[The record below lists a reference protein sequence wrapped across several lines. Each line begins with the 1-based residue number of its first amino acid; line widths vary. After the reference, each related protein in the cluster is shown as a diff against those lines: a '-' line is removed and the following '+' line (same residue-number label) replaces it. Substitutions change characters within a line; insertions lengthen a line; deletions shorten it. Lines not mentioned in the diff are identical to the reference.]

1 MRSLYRVEGVGGEEE
16 EVGLFPESLKK
27 KWGGGSSFED
37 GLRAFS
43 LASWGWAMEAA
54 RGQRPGQ
61 VSLVSAHLFF
71 VAARNASSSSQQQV
85 RNRLH
90 LYIRTCLLTSRT

>member
-1 MRSLYRVEGVGGEEE
+1 MGGEEE
-16 EVGLFPESLKK
+16 EVGLFPESFKKK

-61 VSLVSAHLFF
+61 FTLVSAHLFS
-71 VAARNASSSSQQQV
+71 VAARNASRSS
-85 RNRLH
+85 
-90 LYIRTCLLTSRT
+90 